1 VRLGAFIDG
10 GMIANSIDMNEFRY
24 STGMS
29 LFWSSPM
36 GPLKISVGVPLNDEP
51 GDKKQVFQF
60 SFGGTF

>member
-1 VRLGAFIDG
+1 VRLGTFIDA
-10 GMIANSIDMNEFRY
+10 GMIANSFDMNEFRY

-36 GPLKISVGVPLNDEP
+36 GPLKISFALPLNDQP
-51 GDKKQVFQF
+51 GDRKQIFQF